1 MNYSDTNF
9 FVQDRIRDFQAEADK
24 ERRLKAAHRPVTAHP
39 QPRLAAR
46 IVRLAQ
52 VAMMLGR

>member
-1 MNYSDTNF
+1 MNYNDTNA
-9 FVQDRIRDFQAEADK
+9 FVQDRIRDFHAEADK
-24 ERRLKAAHRPVTAHP
+24 ERRLKAAHRPAAPNP

-46 IVRLAQ
+46 VVRLAQ